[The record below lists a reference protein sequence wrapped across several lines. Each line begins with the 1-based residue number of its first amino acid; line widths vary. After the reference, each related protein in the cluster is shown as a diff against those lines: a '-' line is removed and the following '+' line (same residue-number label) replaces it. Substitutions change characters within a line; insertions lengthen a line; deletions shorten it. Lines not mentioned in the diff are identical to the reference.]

1 MQARFTANWQVG
13 TGRALSVESD
23 KPMRVKQEQELR
35 DGNQVLVAMRK
46 HLLLIIGAVAGII
59 VTLFVTNTLFD
70 GSLEKMTGTAT
81 WENILLVNA
90 LVGGCILLFVVEL
103 KRQAIRVLLT
113 VIVALLLGF
122 LVTFI
127 FNLDSA
133 DRFMRGEFRVQV
145 VSEAEPVEND
155 EVDLEYNKRR
165 GGEFNKPNVVAP
177 VEEVAWTFAGSEG
190 DIVSLLAYA
199 KNRRSDVDVL
209 VELRDA
215 SGDVLAAA
223 TSATALQVE
232 ETFDDLV
239 SVKDAV
245 IEGYALPAAGVYTL
259 YAKPEEV
266 ETGTALS
273 EALSQ
278 SQLAFEALLLGPI
291 ERVNR
296 WGVWIQDAI
305 TLILLGMSFAIVFR
319 AQQFSLGAE
328 GQLYFGALVSG
339 IIALNSPHVPGVIL
353 IPFIILA
360 SATAGFIYGLIPG
373 ALKAYL
379 GANELVSTLMLN
391 VIATRFFEMVLNFQL
406 KPPDAGYV
414 ASAKFTE
421 NAVLPV
427 IVQSTQVTIAVFI
440 LAIVVFIS
448 WLLIR
453 RTPLGY
459 EIRIIGSNLRFADY
473 GGVNSKRTIMLVMAI
488 GGIVA
493 GLAGMHLANGIHR
506 QLILNISFALAFEG
520 VVVALLARLNV
531 LVVPFTGLL
540 YAYLRAGAQFMERD
554 ANVSFEVV
562 RMIQAIIILLITAE
576 ALVTFFQA
584 RQKRA
589 DIDETGH
596 AVESLEGADV

>member
-1 MQARFTANWQVG
+1 MTFKSKQAPAAPDQGVTF
-13 TGRALSVESD
+13 L
-23 KPMRVKQEQELR
+23 
-35 DGNQVLVAMRK
+35 RK
-46 HLLLIIGAVAGII
+46 HLLLIIGAAAGII
-59 VTLFVTNTLFD
+59 VTFYITNTMFD
-70 GSLEKMTGTAT
+70 GSFEKMTGTQT
-81 WENILLVNA
+81 WQNILLVNL
-90 LVGGCILLFVVEL
+90 LVGTCILLFVVEL

-122 LVTFI
+122 LVTFV

-133 DRFMRGEFRVQV
+133 ERFGRGEFRAQV
-145 VSEAEPVEND
+145 VSDAESVEND
-155 EVDLEYNKRR
+155 EVDLVYNKRR
-165 GGEFNKPNVVAP
+165 GGDFNKPNVVAP
-177 VEEVAWTFAGSEG
+177 VSEVAWTFAGSEG
-190 DIVSLLAYA
+190 DVVSLLAYA
-199 KNRRSDVDVL
+199 RNRRSSVDLL

-215 SGDVLAAA
+215 SGATLASA
-223 TSATALQVE
+223 TSATELQVD
-232 ETFDDLV
+232 ETFDDLI
-239 SVKDAV
+239 SVRDAV
-245 IEGYALPAAGVYTL
+245 IEGYALPADGVYTL
-259 YAKPEEV
+259 YARPEDI
-266 ETGTALS
+266 ETGTVIS

-296 WGVWIQDAI
+296 WGVWIQDSI

-339 IIALNSPHVPGVIL
+339 IIALNSPNIPGVIL

-373 ALKAYL
+373 ALKAFL
-379 GANELVSTLMLN
+379 NANELVSTLMLN

-406 KPPDAGYV
+406 KPANAGYV
-414 ASAKFTE
+414 ASEKFGP
-421 NAVLPV
+421 NAILPV
-427 IVQSTQVTIAVFI
+427 IVENTQVTIAVFV
-440 LAIVVFIS
+440 LAIVIVIS

-576 ALVTFFQA
+576 ALVSFFQA

-589 DIDETGH
+589 DIDESGH
-596 AVESLEGADV
+596 TVESLEGADV

>member
-1 MQARFTANWQVG
+1 MNWARRQA
-13 TGRALSVESD
+13 
-23 KPMRVKQEQELR
+23 
-35 DGNQVLVAMRK
+35 
-46 HLLLIIGAVAGII
+46 LLLVGIITGAVA
-59 VTLFVTNTLFD
+59 TLFITQTMFG
-70 GSLEKMTGTAT
+70 GSVEKMTSTAS
-81 WENILLVNA
+81 WQNILLVNG
-90 LVGGCILLFVVEL
+90 LVGACILLFVVEL
-103 KRQAIRVLLT
+103 RRGAIRVLLT
-113 VIVALLLGF
+113 VIVSLLLGF

-127 FNLDSA
+127 FNLDEAS
-133 DRFMRGEFRVQV
+133 RFERGEFRVQV
-145 VSEAEPVEND
+145 VSEAEPTDND
-155 EVDLEYNKRR
+155 EVDLRYNRAR
-165 GGEFNKPNVVAP
+165 GGEFNKPNVVEP
-177 VEEVAWTFAGSEG
+177 VNEVAWTFAGTSG
-190 DIVSLLAYA
+190 DVVSLLAYA
-199 KNRRSDVDVL
+199 KNRRSPVDML
-209 VELRDA
+209 VELRDEA
-215 SGDVLAAA
+215 GAALAAA
-223 TSATALQVE
+223 TSATELQVD

-239 SVKDAV
+239 SSKDAV
-245 IEGYALPAAGVYTL
+245 SEGYTLPADGVYTL
-259 YAKPEEV
+259 YARPEDISAA
-266 ETGTALS
+266 TTLS
-273 EALSQ
+273 EAMNQ
-278 SQLAFEALLLGPI
+278 SRLAFEALLLGPI

-305 TLILLGMSFAIVFR
+305 TLILLGLSFAIVFR

-339 IIALNSPHVPGVIL
+339 IIALNSPHVPSVIL

-360 SATAGFIYGLIPG
+360 ASTAGFMYGLIPG

-406 KPPDAGYV
+406 KPPTAGYV
-414 ASAKFTE
+414 ASDKFTA

-427 IVQSTQVTIAVFI
+427 IVEKTQVTIAVFI
-440 LAIVVFIS
+440 LVVVVFLA

-473 GGVNSKRTIMLVMAI
+473 GGVNSRRTIMLVMAI
-488 GGIVA
+488 SGIVA

-576 ALVTFFQA
+576 ALVSFFQA

-589 DIDETGH
+589 DIDEAGH
-596 AVESLEGADV
+596 AVESLDEKPK

>member
-1 MQARFTANWQVG
+1 MT
-13 TGRALSVESD
+13 S
-23 KPMRVKQEQELR
+23 LR
-35 DGNQVLVAMRK
+35 TN
-46 HLLLIIGAVAGII
+46 LLLIVGGLAGIL
-59 VTLFVTNTLFD
+59 VTLFITNTMFD
-70 GSLEKMTGTAT
+70 GSIEQMTGTPT
-81 WENILLVNA
+81 WQNILLVNV
-90 LVGGCILLFVVEL
+90 LVGACILLFIVEL
-103 KRQAIRVLLT
+103 RRQAIRVLFT

-133 DRFMRGEFRVQV
+133 DRFGRGEFRVQV
-145 VSEAEPVEND
+145 VSDAEPIEND
-155 EVDLEYNKRR
+155 DVDLEYNKRR
-165 GGEFNKPNVVAP
+165 GGNFNKPNVVAP
-177 VEEVAWTFAGSEG
+177 VSEISWTFQGSQG
-190 DIVSLLAYA
+190 DVVSLLAYA
-199 KNRRSDVDVL
+199 KNRRSGVDLL
-209 VELRDA
+209 VELRND
-215 SGDVLAAA
+215 SGAVLAAA
-223 TSATALQVE
+223 TSATMTQVE

-239 SVKDAV
+239 RMQDAV
-245 IEGYALPAAGVYTL
+245 IDGYELPADGIYTL
-259 YAKPEEV
+259 YARPEEI
-266 ETGTALS
+266 ETGTVLS
-273 EALSQ
+273 EAMNQ

-305 TLILLGMSFAIVFR
+305 TLILLGLSFAIVFR
-319 AQQFSLGAE
+319 AKQFSLGAE

-339 IIALNSPHVPGVIL
+339 IIALNSPHIPGIIL

-360 SATAGFIYGLIPG
+360 SGTAGFVYGLIPG

-391 VIATRFFEMVLNFQL
+391 VVATRFFEMVLNFQL
-406 KPPDAGYV
+406 KPADAGYI
-414 ASAKFTE
+414 ASEKFSS
-421 NAVLPV
+421 NAILPV
-427 IVQSTQVTIAVFI
+427 IVEKTQVTIGVFVVV
-440 LAIVVFIS
+440 IVIFIS

-473 GGVNSKRTIMLVMAI
+473 GGVNSRRTIMLVMAI
-488 GGIVA
+488 SGIVA
-493 GLAGMHLANGIHR
+493 GLAGMHLATGIHR

-576 ALVTFFQA
+576 ALVTFFQQ

-589 DIDETGH
+589 DIDESGH
-596 AVESLEGADV
+596 AVAAVESSDV

>member
-1 MQARFTANWQVG
+1 MTWARRQA
-13 TGRALSVESD
+13 L
-23 KPMRVKQEQELR
+23 
-35 DGNQVLVAMRK
+35 
-46 HLLLIIGAVAGII
+46 HLIGII
-59 VTLFVTNTLFD
+59 AGAAVTLFVTQTMFD
-70 GSLEKMTGTAT
+70 GSIDKMTSTAS
-81 WENILLVNA
+81 WQNILLVNI
-90 LVGGCILLFVVEL
+90 LVGACILLFVVEL
-103 KRQAIRVLLT
+103 RRGAIRVMLT

-122 LVTFI
+122 LVTFV
-127 FNLDSA
+127 FNLDEAS
-133 DRFMRGEFRVQV
+133 RFERGEFRVQV
-145 VSEAEPVEND
+145 VSDAESVEND
-155 EVDLEYNKRR
+155 EVDLRYNRVR

-177 VEEVAWTFAGSEG
+177 VSEVAWTFAGRGG
-190 DIVSLLAYA
+190 DVVSLLAYA
-199 KNRRSDVDVL
+199 KNRRSPVDML

-215 SGDVLAAA
+215 GGSALAAA
-223 TSATALQVE
+223 ASATETQVD

-245 IEGYALPAAGVYTL
+245 IEGFTLPADGVYTL
-259 YAKPEEV
+259 YARPEDISAA
-266 ETGTALS
+266 TTYS
-273 EALSQ
+273 EALNQ
-278 SQLAFEALLLGPI
+278 SRLAFEALLLGPI

-305 TLILLGMSFAIVFR
+305 TLILLGLSFAIVFR

-339 IIALNSPHVPGVIL
+339 IIALNSPTVPGVIL

-360 SATAGFIYGLIPG
+360 ASTAGFIYGLIPG

-406 KPPDAGYV
+406 KPPTAGYV
-414 ASAKFTE
+414 ASEKFSP

-427 IVQSTQVTIAVFI
+427 IVDKTQVTIAVFI
-440 LAIVVFIS
+440 LVVVVFVS

-488 GGIVA
+488 SGILA

-576 ALVTFFQA
+576 ALVSFFQA

>member
-1 MQARFTANWQVG
+1 MNWARRQA
-13 TGRALSVESD
+13 
-23 KPMRVKQEQELR
+23 
-35 DGNQVLVAMRK
+35 
-46 HLLLIIGAVAGII
+46 LLLVGIVAGAV
-59 VTLFVTNTLFD
+59 VTLFVTQTMFG
-70 GSLEKMTGTAT
+70 GSVEKMTGTAS
-81 WENILLVNA
+81 WQNILLVNG
-90 LVGGCILLFVVEL
+90 LVGACILLFVVEL
-103 KRQAIRVLLT
+103 RRGAIRVLLT

-127 FNLDSA
+127 FNLDEAS
-133 DRFMRGEFRVQV
+133 RFEQGEFRVQV
-145 VSEAEPVEND
+145 VTEAEPVD
-155 EVDLEYNKRR
+155 HDDVDLRYNRAR
-165 GGEFNKPNVVAP
+165 GGEFNKPNVVEP
-177 VEEVAWTFAGSEG
+177 VSEVAWTFAGQSG
-190 DIVSLLAYA
+190 DVVSLLAYA
-199 KNRRSDVDVL
+199 KNRRSPVDML

-215 SGDVLAAA
+215 AGSVLASA
-223 TSATALQVE
+223 TSASELQVD

-239 SVKDAV
+239 SGKDAV
-245 IEGYALPAAGVYTL
+245 IEGYSLPADGVYTL
-259 YAKPEEV
+259 YARPEDISAA
-266 ETGTALS
+266 TTYS
-273 EALSQ
+273 EALNQ
-278 SQLAFEALLLGPI
+278 SRLAFEALLLGPI

-305 TLILLGMSFAIVFR
+305 TLILLGLSFAIVFR

-339 IIALNSPHVPGVIL
+339 IIALNSPHVPAVIL

-360 SATAGFIYGLIPG
+360 ASTAGFIYGLIPG

-406 KPPDAGYV
+406 KPPTAGYV
-414 ASAKFTE
+414 ASDKFTT

-427 IVQSTQVTIAVFI
+427 IVEKTQVTIAVFI
-440 LAIVVFIS
+440 LVVVVFLA

-473 GGVNSKRTIMLVMAI
+473 GGVNSRRTIMLVMAI
-488 GGIVA
+488 SGIVA

-576 ALVTFFQA
+576 ALVSFFQA

-589 DIDETGH
+589 DIDEAGH
-596 AVESLEGADV
+596 TVESLEEKPK

>member
-1 MQARFTANWQVG
+1 MT
-13 TGRALSVESD
+13 
-23 KPMRVKQEQELR
+23 
-35 DGNQVLVAMRK
+35 AMRTN
-46 HLLLIIGAVAGII
+46 LLLIVGGLAGIL
-59 VTLFVTNTLFD
+59 VTLFITNTLFD
-70 GSLEKMTGTAT
+70 GSMEKMTGTT
-81 WENILLVNA
+81 DWQNILLVNL
-90 LVGGCILLFVVEL
+90 LVGACILLFVVEL
-103 KRQAIRVLLT
+103 RRGAIRVLLT

-122 LVTFI
+122 IVTFI
-127 FNLDSA
+127 FNLDAA
-133 DRFMRGEFRVQV
+133 DRLGRGDFRVQV
-145 VSEAEPVEND
+145 VSDAEPIEND
-155 EVDLEYNKRR
+155 DVDLEYNKRR
-165 GGEFNKPNVVAP
+165 GGNFNKPNVVAP
-177 VEEVAWTFAGSEG
+177 VSEVNWTFAGSQG
-190 DIVSLLAYA
+190 DVVSLLAYA
-199 KNRRSDVDVL
+199 KNRRSEVDLL
-209 VELRDA
+209 VELRDD
-215 SGDVLAAA
+215 SGAVLAAA
-223 TSATALQVE
+223 ISATMTQVE

-239 SVKDAV
+239 RMQDAV
-245 IEGYALPAAGVYTL
+245 IEGYELPADGIYTL
-259 YAKPEEV
+259 YTRPEEI
-266 ETGTALS
+266 ETGTVLS
-273 EALSQ
+273 EAMNQ
-278 SQLAFEALLLGPI
+278 SRLAFEALLLGPI

-305 TLILLGMSFAIVFR
+305 TLILLGLSFAIVFR

-339 IIALNSPHVPGVIL
+339 IIALNSPHIPGIIL

-360 SATAGFIYGLIPG
+360 SGTAGFLYGLIPG

-391 VIATRFFEMVLNFQL
+391 VVATRFFEMVLNFQL
-406 KPPDAGYV
+406 KPADAGYI
-414 ASAKFTE
+414 ASKKFTP
-421 NAVLPV
+421 NAILPV
-427 IVQSTQVTIAVFI
+427 IVDRTQVTIAVF
-440 LAIVVFIS
+440 LLVIVIFIS

-459 EIRIIGSNLRFADY
+459 EIRIIGSNLKFADY
-473 GGVNSKRTIMLVMAI
+473 GGVNSRRTIMLVMAI

-576 ALVTFFQA
+576 ALVTFFQQ

-589 DIDETGH
+589 DIDESGH
-596 AVESLEGADV
+596 APAAAESSDV

>member
-1 MQARFTANWQVG
+1 MLM
-13 TGRALSVESD
+13 RA
-23 KPMRVKQEQELR
+23 
-35 DGNQVLVAMRK
+35 DGLVIMHERGDGQSMMRK
-46 HLLLIIGAVAGII
+46 HLLLIVGGLSGIL
-59 VTLFVTNTLFD
+59 VTLFITNTMFD
-70 GSLEKMTGTAT
+70 GSIEKMTGTPT
-81 WENILLVNA
+81 WQNILLVNV
-90 LVGGCILLFVVEL
+90 LVGACILLFVVEL
-103 KRQAIRVLLT
+103 RRQAIRVMLT
-113 VIVALLLGF
+113 VIVALILGF
-122 LVTFI
+122 IVTFV

-133 DRFMRGEFRVQV
+133 DRFGSGEFRAQV

-155 EVDLEYNKRR
+155 DVDLEYNTRL
-165 GGEFNKPNVVAP
+165 GGHFNKPNVVAP
-177 VEEVAWTFAGSEG
+177 VSEIAWTFAGKQG
-190 DIVSLLAYA
+190 DVVSLLAYA
-199 KNRRSDVDVL
+199 KNRRSAVDLL
-209 VELRDA
+209 VELRDD
-215 SGDVLAAA
+215 GGRVLASA
-223 TSATALQVE
+223 TSATQLQVD
-232 ETFDDLV
+232 ETFDDLF
-239 SVKDAV
+239 SASDAV
-245 IEGYALPAAGVYTL
+245 IEGYELPADGIYTL
-259 YAKPEEV
+259 YSRPEEI
-266 ETGTALS
+266 ETGTVLN
-273 EALSQ
+273 EAMSQ
-278 SQLAFEALLLGPI
+278 SQRAFEALLLGPI

-296 WGVWIQDAI
+296 WGIWIQDAI
-305 TLILLGMSFAIVFR
+305 TLILLGLSFAIVFR
-319 AQQFSLGAE
+319 AKQFSLGAE

-339 IIALNSPHVPGVIL
+339 IISLNSPNIPGILL

-360 SATAGFIYGLIPG
+360 AGTAGFVYGLIPG

-406 KPPDAGYV
+406 KPSDAGYM
-414 ASAKFTE
+414 ASEKFGS
-421 NAVLPV
+421 NAILPV
-427 IVQSTQVTIAVFI
+427 IVEKTQVTIAVFVVV
-440 LAIVVFIS
+440 IVIFLS

-459 EIRIIGSNLRFADY
+459 EIRIIGSNLKFADY
-473 GGVNSKRTIMLVMAI
+473 GGVNSRRTIMLVMAI

-576 ALVTFFQA
+576 ALVTFFQQ

-596 AVESLEGADV
+596 TVAAAEGSDV

>member
-1 MQARFTANWQVG
+1 MNFARRQA
-13 TGRALSVESD
+13 
-23 KPMRVKQEQELR
+23 
-35 DGNQVLVAMRK
+35 
-46 HLLLIIGAVAGII
+46 LLLVGIFAGAAA
-59 VTLFVTNTLFD
+59 TLFITQTMFG
-70 GSLEKMTGTAT
+70 GSVEKMTGTAT
-81 WENILLVNA
+81 WQNILLVNV
-90 LVGGCILLFVVEL
+90 LVGLCILLFVVEL
-103 KRQAIRVLLT
+103 RRGAIRVLLT

-127 FNLDSA
+127 FSLDEAS
-133 DRFMRGEFRVQV
+133 RFERGEFRVQV
-145 VSEAEPVEND
+145 ISEAEPVDND
-155 EVDLEYNKRR
+155 EVDLRYNRAR
-165 GGEFNKPNVVAP
+165 GGEFNKPNVVEP
-177 VEEVAWTFAGSEG
+177 VSEVAWTFAGGAG
-190 DIVSLLAYA
+190 DVVSLLAYA
-199 KNRRSDVDVL
+199 KNRRSPVDML
-209 VELRDA
+209 VELRDEAGSALA
-215 SGDVLAAA
+215 SAD
-223 TSATALQVE
+223 SASEAQVDA
-232 ETFDDLV
+232 TFDDLV
-239 SVKDAV
+239 SSKDAV
-245 IEGYALPAAGVYTL
+245 IEGYVLPADGVYTL
-259 YAKPEEV
+259 YARPEDISAA
-266 ETGTALS
+266 TTFS
-273 EALSQ
+273 EAVNQ
-278 SQLAFEALLLGPI
+278 SRLAFEALLLGPI

-305 TLILLGMSFAIVFR
+305 TLILLGLSFAIVFR

-339 IIALNSPHVPGVIL
+339 IIALNSPNVPGVIL

-360 SATAGFIYGLIPG
+360 ASTAGFAYGLIPG

-406 KPPDAGYV
+406 KPPTAGYV
-414 ASAKFTE
+414 ASEKFTA

-427 IVQSTQVTIAVFI
+427 IVDKTQVTIAVFI
-440 LAIVVFIS
+440 LVVVVFLA

-473 GGVNSKRTIMLVMAI
+473 GGVNSRRTIMLVMAI
-488 GGIVA
+488 SGIVA

-576 ALVTFFQA
+576 ALVSFFQA

-589 DIDETGH
+589 DIDEAGH
-596 AVESLEGADV
+596 ALTQAEASDV

>member
-1 MQARFTANWQVG
+1 MNWARRQA
-13 TGRALSVESD
+13 
-23 KPMRVKQEQELR
+23 
-35 DGNQVLVAMRK
+35 
-46 HLLLIIGAVAGII
+46 LLLVGIITGAVA
-59 VTLFVTNTLFD
+59 TLFITQTMFG
-70 GSLEKMTGTAT
+70 GSVEKMTSTAS
-81 WENILLVNA
+81 WQNILLVNG
-90 LVGGCILLFVVEL
+90 LVGACILLFVVEL
-103 KRQAIRVLLT
+103 RRGAIRVLLT
-113 VIVALLLGF
+113 VIVSLLLGF

-127 FNLDSA
+127 FNLDEAS
-133 DRFMRGEFRVQV
+133 RFERGEFRVQV
-145 VSEAEPVEND
+145 VSEAEPTDND
-155 EVDLEYNKRR
+155 EVDLRYNRAR
-165 GGEFNKPNVVAP
+165 GGEFNKPNVVEP
-177 VEEVAWTFAGSEG
+177 VNEVAWTFAGTSG
-190 DIVSLLAYA
+190 DVVSLLAYA
-199 KNRRSDVDVL
+199 KNRRSPVDML
-209 VELRDA
+209 VELRDEA
-215 SGDVLAAA
+215 GAALAAA
-223 TSATALQVE
+223 TSATELQVD

-239 SVKDAV
+239 SSKDAV
-245 IEGYALPAAGVYTL
+245 IEGYTLPADGVYTL
-259 YAKPEEV
+259 YARPEDISAA
-266 ETGTALS
+266 TTLS
-273 EALSQ
+273 EAMNQ
-278 SQLAFEALLLGPI
+278 SRLAFEALLLGPI

-305 TLILLGMSFAIVFR
+305 TLILLGLSFAIVFR

-339 IIALNSPHVPGVIL
+339 IIALNSPHVPSVIL

-360 SATAGFIYGLIPG
+360 ASTAGFMYGLIPG

-406 KPPDAGYV
+406 KPPTAGYV
-414 ASAKFTE
+414 ASDKFTA

-427 IVQSTQVTIAVFI
+427 IVEKTQVTIAVFI
-440 LAIVVFIS
+440 LVVVVFLA

-473 GGVNSKRTIMLVMAI
+473 GGVNSRRTIMLVMAI
-488 GGIVA
+488 SGIVA

-576 ALVTFFQA
+576 ALVSFFQA

-589 DIDETGH
+589 DIDEAGH
-596 AVESLEGADV
+596 AVESLDEKPK

>member
-1 MQARFTANWQVG
+1 MTDSRKEAPGQASVG
-13 TGRALSVESD
+13 ASL
-23 KPMRVKQEQELR
+23 L
-35 DGNQVLVAMRK
+35 RK
-46 HLLLIIGAVAGII
+46 HLLLIVGGAAGII
-59 VTLFVTNTLFD
+59 ATLFVMNTLFD
-70 GSLEKMTGTAT
+70 GSLEKMTGTT
-81 WENILLVNA
+81 DWRNILLVNA
-90 LVGGCILLFVVEL
+90 LVGACIFLFVVEL
-103 KRQAIRVLLT
+103 KRGAIRVLLT

-127 FNLDSA
+127 FNLDAA
-133 DRFMRGEFRVQV
+133 DRFASGEFRVQV
-145 VSEAEPVEND
+145 VSDAEPTEND
-155 EVDLEYNKRR
+155 DVDLTYNRVR
-165 GGEFNKPNVVAP
+165 GGDFNKPNVVEPLSA
-177 VEEVAWTFAGSEG
+177 VAWTFAGADG
-190 DIVSLLAYA
+190 DRVSLLAYA
-199 KNRRSDVDVL
+199 KNRRSEVDLL
-209 VELRDA
+209 VELRDE
-215 SGDVLAAA
+215 SGAVLAAA
-223 TSATALQVE
+223 TSATEAQVE

-245 IEGYALPAAGVYTL
+245 IEGYVLPADGVYTL
-259 YAKPEEV
+259 YAKPEEIA
-266 ETGTALS
+266 TGTALS

-339 IIALNSPHVPGVIL
+339 IIALNSPHIPGVIL

-360 SATAGFIYGLIPG
+360 SGTAGFIYGLIPG

-391 VIATRFFEMVLNFQL
+391 VVATRFFEMVLNFQL

-414 ASAKFTE
+414 ASEKFTP

-427 IVQSTQVTIAVFI
+427 IVDKTQVTVAVF
-440 LAIVVFIS
+440 LLVIVVFLS

-459 EIRIIGSNLRFADY
+459 EIRIIGSNLRFANY
-473 GGVNSKRTIMLVMAI
+473 GGVNSRRTIMLVMAI

-493 GLAGMHLANGIHR
+493 GLAGLHLANGIHR

-589 DIDETGH
+589 DIDEEGH
-596 AVESLEGADV
+596 ALAALEVADES

>member
-1 MQARFTANWQVG
+1 MTA
-13 TGRALSVESD
+13 
-23 KPMRVKQEQELR
+23 KEQSRPGASASQQSPL
-35 DGNQVLVAMRK
+35 RK
-46 HLLLIIGAVAGII
+46 HALLIVGAIAGIV

-70 GSLEKMTGTAT
+70 GSMEKMTGTAS
-81 WENILLVNA
+81 WQSILLVNV

-103 KRQAIRVLLT
+103 RRQAIRVLLT

-133 DRFMRGEFRVQV
+133 DRFSRGEFRAQV
-145 VSEAEPVEND
+145 VSDAEPVEND
-155 EVDLEYNKRR
+155 DVDLEYNKRR

-177 VEEVAWTFAGSEG
+177 VSEVAWTFAGSEG
-190 DIVSLLAYA
+190 DSVSLLAYA

-209 VELRDA
+209 VELRDD
-215 SGDVLAAA
+215 SGAVLAAA
-223 TSATALQVE
+223 TSATELQVE

-239 SVKDAV
+239 RVSDAV
-245 IEGYALPAAGVYTL
+245 IEGYVLPADGIYTL
-259 YAKPEEV
+259 YARPEEV
-266 ETGTALS
+266 EMGTVLS
-273 EALSQ
+273 EAMSQ

-328 GQLYFGALVSG
+328 GQLYFGALISG
-339 IIALNSPHVPGVIL
+339 VIALNSPHVPGVIL
-353 IPFIILA
+353 VPFIILA
-360 SATAGFIYGLIPG
+360 SATAGFVYGLIPG

-406 KPPDAGYV
+406 KPPDAGYM
-414 ASAKFTE
+414 ASDKFTP

-427 IVQSTQVTIAVFI
+427 IVESTQVTIAVFI
-440 LAIVVFIS
+440 LVIVVFLS

-506 QLILNISFALAFEG
+506 QLVLNISFALAFEG

-596 AVESLEGADV
+596 TVESLEGADV

>member
-1 MQARFTANWQVG
+1 MLM
-13 TGRALSVESD
+13 RA
-23 KPMRVKQEQELR
+23 
-35 DGNQVLVAMRK
+35 DGLVIMHERGDGQSMMRK
-46 HLLLIIGAVAGII
+46 HLLLIVGGLSGIL
-59 VTLFVTNTLFD
+59 VTLFITNTMFD
-70 GSLEKMTGTAT
+70 GSIEKMTGTPT
-81 WENILLVNA
+81 WQNILLVNV
-90 LVGGCILLFVVEL
+90 LVGACILLFVVEL
-103 KRQAIRVLLT
+103 RRQAIRVMLT
-113 VIVALLLGF
+113 VIVALILGF
-122 LVTFI
+122 IVTFI

-133 DRFMRGEFRVQV
+133 DRFGSGEFRAQV

-155 EVDLEYNKRR
+155 DVDLEYNKRR
-165 GGEFNKPNVVAP
+165 GGHFNKPNVVAP
-177 VEEVAWTFAGSEG
+177 VSEIAWTFAGSQG
-190 DIVSLLAYA
+190 DVVSLLAYA
-199 KNRRSDVDVL
+199 KNRRSAVDL
-209 VELRDA
+209 LLELRDDGGRMLA
-215 SGDVLAAA
+215 SA
-223 TSATALQVE
+223 TSATQLQVD

-239 SVKDAV
+239 SVSDAV
-245 IEGYALPAAGVYTL
+245 IEGYELPADGIYTL
-259 YAKPEEV
+259 YSRPEEI
-266 ETGTALS
+266 ETGTVLN
-273 EALSQ
+273 EAMSQ

-296 WGVWIQDAI
+296 WGIWIQDAI
-305 TLILLGMSFAIVFR
+305 TLILLGLSFAIVFR
-319 AQQFSLGAE
+319 AKQFSIGAE

-339 IIALNSPHVPGVIL
+339 IISLNSPNIPGILL

-360 SATAGFIYGLIPG
+360 AGAAGFVYGLIPG

-406 KPPDAGYV
+406 KPSDAGYM
-414 ASAKFTE
+414 ASEKFGS
-421 NAVLPV
+421 NAILPV
-427 IVQSTQVTIAVFI
+427 IVEKTQVTIAVFVVV
-440 LAIVVFIS
+440 IVIFLS

-459 EIRIIGSNLRFADY
+459 EIRIIGSNLKFADY
-473 GGVNSKRTIMLVMAI
+473 GGVNSRRTIMLVMAI

-576 ALVTFFQA
+576 ALVTFFQQ

-596 AVESLEGADV
+596 TVAAAEGSDV

>member
-1 MQARFTANWQVG
+1 MNWARRQA
-13 TGRALSVESD
+13 
-23 KPMRVKQEQELR
+23 
-35 DGNQVLVAMRK
+35 
-46 HLLLIIGAVAGII
+46 LLLVGIVAGAAA
-59 VTLFVTNTLFD
+59 TLFVTHTMFG
-70 GSLEKMTGTAT
+70 GSVEKMTGTAS
-81 WENILLVNA
+81 WQNILLVNG
-90 LVGGCILLFVVEL
+90 LVGLCILLFVVEL
-103 KRQAIRVLLT
+103 RRGAIRVLLT
-113 VIVALLLGF
+113 VIVSLLLGF
-122 LVTFI
+122 MVTFI
-127 FNLDSA
+127 FNLDEAS
-133 DRFMRGEFRVQV
+133 RFEQGEFRVQV
-145 VSEAEPVEND
+145 VSEAEPVDPVDDE
-155 EVDLEYNKRR
+155 EVDLRYNQVR

-177 VEEVAWTFAGSEG
+177 VSEVAWTFAGQSG
-190 DIVSLLAYA
+190 DVISLLAYA
-199 KNRRSDVDVL
+199 KNRRSPVDLL
-209 VELRDA
+209 VELRDEA
-215 SGDVLAAA
+215 GAALATA
-223 TSATALQVE
+223 TSASELQVE

-239 SVKDAV
+239 SSKDAV
-245 IEGYALPAAGVYTL
+245 IEGYALPADGVYTL
-259 YAKPEEV
+259 YARPEDIS
-266 ETGTALS
+266 TATTFS
-273 EALSQ
+273 EAMNQ
-278 SQLAFEALLLGPI
+278 SRLAFEALLLGPI

-305 TLILLGMSFAIVFR
+305 TLILLGLSFAIVFR

-339 IIALNSPHVPGVIL
+339 IIALNSPHVPSVIL

-360 SATAGFIYGLIPG
+360 ASTAGFVYGLIPG

-406 KPPDAGYV
+406 KPPTAGYV
-414 ASAKFTE
+414 ASEKFTA

-427 IVQSTQVTIAVFI
+427 IVEKTQVTIAVFI
-440 LAIVVFIS
+440 LVVVVFLA

-473 GGVNSKRTIMLVMAI
+473 GGVNSRRTIMLVMAI
-488 GGIVA
+488 SGIVA

-576 ALVTFFQA
+576 ALVSFFQA

-589 DIDETGH
+589 DIDEAGH
-596 AVESLEGADV
+596 ALTQAEDNDV

>member
-1 MQARFTANWQVG
+1 MT
-13 TGRALSVESD
+13 
-23 KPMRVKQEQELR
+23 
-35 DGNQVLVAMRK
+35 AMRTN
-46 HLLLIIGAVAGII
+46 LLLIVGGLAGIL
-59 VTLFVTNTLFD
+59 VTLFITNTLFD
-70 GSLEKMTGTAT
+70 GSMEKMTGTT
-81 WENILLVNA
+81 DWQNILLVNL
-90 LVGGCILLFVVEL
+90 LVGACILLFVVEL
-103 KRQAIRVLLT
+103 RRGAIRVLLT

-122 LVTFI
+122 IVTFI
-127 FNLDSA
+127 FNLDAA
-133 DRFMRGEFRVQV
+133 DRFGRGDFRVQV
-145 VSEAEPVEND
+145 VSDAEPIEND
-155 EVDLEYNKRR
+155 DVDLEYNKRR
-165 GGEFNKPNVVAP
+165 GGNFNKPKVVAP
-177 VEEVAWTFAGSEG
+177 VSEVNWTFAGSQG
-190 DIVSLLAYA
+190 DVVSLLAYA
-199 KNRRSDVDVL
+199 KNRRSEVDLL
-209 VELRDA
+209 VELRDD
-215 SGDVLAAA
+215 SGAVLAAA
-223 TSATALQVE
+223 ISATMTQVE

-239 SVKDAV
+239 RMQDAV
-245 IEGYALPAAGVYTL
+245 IEGYELPADGIYTL
-259 YAKPEEV
+259 YARPEEI
-266 ETGTALS
+266 ETGTVLS
-273 EALSQ
+273 EAMNQ
-278 SQLAFEALLLGPI
+278 SRLAFEALLLGPI

-305 TLILLGMSFAIVFR
+305 TLILLGLSFAIVFR

-339 IIALNSPHVPGVIL
+339 IIALNSPHIPGIIL

-360 SATAGFIYGLIPG
+360 SGTAGFLYGLIPG

-391 VIATRFFEMVLNFQL
+391 VVATRFFEMVLNFQL
-406 KPPDAGYV
+406 KPADAGYI
-414 ASAKFTE
+414 ASKKFTP

-427 IVQSTQVTIAVFI
+427 IVDRTQVTIAVF
-440 LAIVVFIS
+440 LLVIVIFIS

-459 EIRIIGSNLRFADY
+459 EIRIIGSNLKFADY
-473 GGVNSKRTIMLVMAI
+473 GGVNSRRTIMLVMAI

-576 ALVTFFQA
+576 ALVTFFQQ

-589 DIDETGH
+589 DIDESGH
-596 AVESLEGADV
+596 AVAAAEGSDV

>member
-1 MQARFTANWQVG
+1 MTAKERSRPSAGIAEVSF
-13 TGRALSVESD
+13 L
-23 KPMRVKQEQELR
+23 
-35 DGNQVLVAMRK
+35 RK
-46 HLLLIIGAVAGII
+46 HLLLIIGAIAGIV

-70 GSLEKMTGTAT
+70 GSMEKMTGTET
-81 WENILLVNA
+81 WQNILLVNA

-133 DRFMRGEFRVQV
+133 DRFARGEFRAQV

-155 EVDLEYNKRR
+155 DVDLEYNKRR

-177 VEEVAWTFAGSEG
+177 VSEVAWTFAGREG
-190 DIVSLLAYA
+190 DVVSLLAYA
-199 KNRRSDVDVL
+199 KNRRSDVNVL
-209 VELRDA
+209 VELRDETGA
-215 SGDVLAAA
+215 VLAAA
-223 TSATALQVE
+223 SSATELQVE

-239 SVKDAV
+239 SVRDAV
-245 IEGYALPAAGVYTL
+245 IEGFALPADGLYTL
-259 YAKPEEV
+259 YTRPEEV
-266 ETGTALS
+266 ETGTVLA
-273 EALSQ
+273 EAMSQ

-406 KPPDAGYV
+406 KPADAGYV
-414 ASAKFTE
+414 ASAKFTN

-427 IVQSTQVTIAVFI
+427 IVESTQVTIAVFI
-440 LAIVVFIS
+440 LAVVVFIS

-596 AVESLEGADV
+596 TVESLEGADV

>member
-1 MQARFTANWQVG
+1 MNFLKRH
-13 TGRALSVESD
+13 
-23 KPMRVKQEQELR
+23 P
-35 DGNQVLVAMRK
+35 
-46 HLLLIIGAVAGII
+46 LLLIGLAAGAV
-59 VTLFVTNTLFD
+59 VTLFVTNTLFN
-70 GSLEKMTGTAT
+70 GSMEKMTSTAS

-103 KRQAIRVLLT
+103 RRQAVRVLLT

-133 DRFMRGEFRVQV
+133 DRFSQGEFRAQV

-155 EVDLEYNKRR
+155 DVDLDYNLVR

-177 VEEVAWTFAGSEG
+177 VSEVAWTFAGNEG
-190 DIVSLLAYA
+190 DAVSLLAHA
-199 KNRRSDVDVL
+199 RNRRSEVDL
-209 VELRDA
+209 MVELRDD
-215 SGDVLAAA
+215 SGALLAES
-223 TSATALQVE
+223 TSATELQVD

-239 SVKDAV
+239 STLDAV
-245 IEGYALPAAGVYTL
+245 IEGYVLPADGVYTL
-259 YAKPEEV
+259 YARPETV
-266 ETGTALS
+266 ETGTVLS
-273 EALSQ
+273 EAMSQ
-278 SQLAFEALLLGPI
+278 SQRAFHALLLGPI

-296 WGVWIQDAI
+296 WGVWIQDSI
-305 TLILLGMSFAIVFR
+305 TLILLGLSFAIVFR
-319 AQQFSLGAE
+319 AKQFSLGAE

-339 IIALNSPHVPGVIL
+339 IIALNSPHIPGVIL

-360 SATAGFIYGLIPG
+360 SATAGFVYGLIPG

-406 KPPDAGYV
+406 KPANAGYV
-414 ASAKFTE
+414 ASSKFTD
-421 NAVLPV
+421 NAILPV
-427 IVQSTQVTIAVFI
+427 IVESTQVTIAVFI
-440 LAIVVFIS
+440 LAIVIFIS

-531 LVVPFTGLL
+531 LVVPFAGLL

-589 DIDETGH
+589 DIDESGH
-596 AVESLEGADV
+596 AVAALEGADETT

>member
-1 MQARFTANWQVG
+1 MR
-13 TGRALSVESD
+13 GRRKGEPAETSPGVS
-23 KPMRVKQEQELR
+23 
-35 DGNQVLVAMRK
+35 AFRK
-46 HLLLIIGAVAGII
+46 HLLLIVGGGAGII
-59 VTLFVTNTLFD
+59 VTLFVMNTLFD
-70 GSLEKMTGTAT
+70 GSMEKMTGTT
-81 WENILLVNA
+81 DWKNILLVNA
-90 LVGGCILLFVVEL
+90 LVGACIFLFVVEL
-103 KRQAIRVLLT
+103 KRQAIRVMLT

-133 DRFMRGEFRVQV
+133 DRFGRGAFRAQV
-145 VSEAEPVEND
+145 VAAAEPIEND

-165 GGEFNKPNVVAP
+165 GGHFNKPKVVEP
-177 VEEVAWTFAGSEG
+177 VSEIAWTFAGSQG
-190 DIVSLLAYA
+190 DVVSLLAYA
-199 KNRRSDVDVL
+199 KNRRSAVDLL
-209 VELRDA
+209 VELRDEA
-215 SGDVLAAA
+215 GRVLASA
-223 TSATALQVE
+223 TSATMLQVD

-245 IEGYALPAAGVYTL
+245 IEGYELPADGIYTL
-259 YAKPEEV
+259 YSRPEEIS
-266 ETGTALS
+266 TGTVLA

-339 IIALNSPHVPGVIL
+339 IIALNSPHIPGVIL

-360 SATAGFIYGLIPG
+360 SGTAGFIYGLIPG

-391 VIATRFFEMVLNFQL
+391 VVATRFFEMVLNFQL
-406 KPPDAGYV
+406 KPPNAGYI
-414 ASAKFTE
+414 ASDKFTA
-421 NAVLPV
+421 NAILPV
-427 IVQSTQVTIAVFI
+427 IVDKTQVTVAVF
-440 LAIVVFIS
+440 LLVFVIFFS

-506 QLILNISFALAFEG
+506 QLILNISFNLAFEG

-589 DIDETGH
+589 DIDEEGHSLAADATG
-596 AVESLEGADV
+596 AGEIVSDVGHS

>member
-1 MQARFTANWQVG
+1 MIAKTKDAPADSASG
-13 TGRALSVESD
+13 LSLI
-23 KPMRVKQEQELR
+23 K
-35 DGNQVLVAMRK
+35 K
-46 HLLLIIGAVAGII
+46 HLLLIVGGGAGII
-59 VTLFVTNTLFD
+59 VTLFVMNTLFD
-70 GSLEKMTGTAT
+70 GDLEKMTGTT
-81 WENILLVNA
+81 DWQNILLVNA
-90 LVGGCILLFVVEL
+90 LVGACIFLFVVEL

-113 VIVALLLGF
+113 VIVALILGF

-127 FNLDSA
+127 FNLDA
-133 DRFMRGEFRVQV
+133 AERFGRGEFRAQV
-145 VSEAEPVEND
+145 VSDAEPTEHD
-155 EVDLEYNKRR
+155 DVDLEYNKRR

-177 VEEVAWTFAGSEG
+177 VSEIAWTFAGRAG
-190 DIVSLLAYA
+190 DSVSLLAYA
-199 KNRRSDVDVL
+199 KNRRSEVDL
-209 VELRDA
+209 LLELRA
-215 SGDVLAAA
+215 ESGAVLATAD
-223 TSATALQVE
+223 SASERQVE

-245 IEGYALPAAGVYTL
+245 IEGFELPADGLYTL
-259 YAKPEEV
+259 YARPEEITTDLV
-266 ETGTALS
+266 LS

-278 SQLAFEALLLGPI
+278 SQRAFEALLLGPI

-339 IIALNSPHVPGVIL
+339 IIALNSPNVPGIIL

-360 SATAGFIYGLIPG
+360 SGTAGFIYGLIPG

-391 VIATRFFEMVLNFQL
+391 VVATRFFEMVLNFQL
-406 KPPDAGYV
+406 KPPNAGYV
-414 ASAKFTE
+414 ASAKFTD

-427 IVQSTQVTIAVFI
+427 IVDKTQVTVAVF
-440 LAIVVFIS
+440 LLVVVVLVS

-589 DIDETGH
+589 DIDEEGH
-596 AVESLEGADV
+596 VVESLEVADAS

>member
-1 MQARFTANWQVG
+1 MNWARRQA
-13 TGRALSVESD
+13 
-23 KPMRVKQEQELR
+23 
-35 DGNQVLVAMRK
+35 
-46 HLLLIIGAVAGII
+46 LLLVGIITGAVA
-59 VTLFVTNTLFD
+59 TLFITQTMFG
-70 GSLEKMTGTAT
+70 GSVEKMTSTAS
-81 WENILLVNA
+81 WQNILLVNG
-90 LVGGCILLFVVEL
+90 LVGACILLFVVEL
-103 KRQAIRVLLT
+103 RRGAIRVLLT
-113 VIVALLLGF
+113 VIVSLLLGF

-127 FNLDSA
+127 FNLDEAS
-133 DRFMRGEFRVQV
+133 RFERGEFRVQV
-145 VSEAEPVEND
+145 VSEAEPTDND
-155 EVDLEYNKRR
+155 EVDLRYNRAR
-165 GGEFNKPNVVAP
+165 GGEFNKPNVVEP
-177 VEEVAWTFAGSEG
+177 VNEVAWTFAGTSG
-190 DIVSLLAYA
+190 DVVSLLAYA
-199 KNRRSDVDVL
+199 KNRRSPVDML
-209 VELRDA
+209 VELRDEA
-215 SGDVLAAA
+215 GAALAAA
-223 TSATALQVE
+223 TSATELQVD

-239 SVKDAV
+239 SSKDAV
-245 IEGYALPAAGVYTL
+245 IEGYTLPADGVYTL
-259 YAKPEEV
+259 YARPEDISAA
-266 ETGTALS
+266 TTLS
-273 EALSQ
+273 EAMNQ
-278 SQLAFEALLLGPI
+278 SRLAFEALLLGPI

-305 TLILLGMSFAIVFR
+305 TLILLGLSFAIVFR

-339 IIALNSPHVPGVIL
+339 IIALNSPHVPSVIL

-360 SATAGFIYGLIPG
+360 ASTAGFMYGLIPG

-406 KPPDAGYV
+406 KPPTAGYV
-414 ASAKFTE
+414 ASDKFTA

-427 IVQSTQVTIAVFI
+427 IVEKTQVTIAVFI
-440 LAIVVFIS
+440 LVVVVFLA

-473 GGVNSKRTIMLVMAI
+473 GGVNSRRTIMLVMAI
-488 GGIVA
+488 SGIVA

-506 QLILNISFALAFEG
+506 QLILHISFALAFEG

-576 ALVTFFQA
+576 ALVSFFQA

-589 DIDETGH
+589 DIDEAGH
-596 AVESLEGADV
+596 AVESLDEKPK

>member
-1 MQARFTANWQVG
+1 MTPARKG
-13 TGRALSVESD
+13 LLPLIG
-23 KPMRVKQEQELR
+23 
-35 DGNQVLVAMRK
+35 LVA
-46 HLLLIIGAVAGII
+46 GAI
-59 VTLFVTNTLFD
+59 VTWYITNTMFD
-70 GSLEKMTGTAT
+70 GSTEKMTATAT
-81 WENILLVNA
+81 WENILLVNV
-90 LVGGCILLFVVEL
+90 LVGACILLFVVEL

-133 DRFMRGEFRVQV
+133 DRFSSGEFRVQV
-145 VSEAEPVEND
+145 VSDAENLD
-155 EVDLEYNKRR
+155 IDDVDMTYNRAR
-165 GGEFNKPNVVAP
+165 AGEFNKPNVVAP
-177 VEEVAWTFAGSEG
+177 VSEVNWTFAGRAG
-190 DIVSLLAYA
+190 DTVSLLAYA
-199 KNRRSDVDVL
+199 KNRRSEVDLL
-209 VELRDA
+209 VELRDE
-215 SGDVLAAA
+215 SGATLAASKA
-223 TSATALQVE
+223 ASEFQVD

-245 IEGYALPAAGVYTL
+245 IEGFALPADGVYTL
-259 YAKPEEV
+259 YARPEDV
-266 ETGTALS
+266 ETGTVLS
-273 EALSQ
+273 EAMSQ
-278 SQLAFEALLLGPI
+278 SRLAFEALLLGPI

-296 WGVWIQDAI
+296 WGVWIQDAV
-305 TLILLGMSFAIVFR
+305 TLILLGLSFAIVFR

-339 IIALNSPHVPGVIL
+339 IIALNSPHIPGVLL
-353 IPFIILA
+353 IPIIILA
-360 SATAGFIYGLIPG
+360 SGTAGFIYGLIPG

-391 VIATRFFEMVLNFQL
+391 VIATRFFEMVLNFEL

-414 ASAKFTE
+414 ASSKFTA

-427 IVQSTQVTIAVFI
+427 IVDKTQVTIAVFI
-440 LAIVVFIS
+440 LAIVIFIA
-448 WLLIR
+448 WLIMR

-473 GGVNSKRTIMLVMAI
+473 GGVNSKRTIMLAMAI
-488 GGIVA
+488 SGIVA

-576 ALVTFFQA
+576 ALVSFFQQ

-589 DIDETGH
+589 DIDAKGHSLAADADWADGDAHET
-596 AVESLEGADV
+596 

>member
-1 MQARFTANWQVG
+1 MSFLKRQ
-13 TGRALSVESD
+13 
-23 KPMRVKQEQELR
+23 P
-35 DGNQVLVAMRK
+35 
-46 HLLLIIGAVAGII
+46 LLLIGLAAGAV
-59 VTLFVTNTLFD
+59 VTLFVTNTLFG
-70 GSLEKMTGTAT
+70 GSAEKMTNTPT
-81 WENILLVNA
+81 WENILLVNI
-90 LVGGCILLFVVEL
+90 LVGICILLFVVEL

-133 DRFMRGEFRVQV
+133 DRFSRGEFRAQV
-145 VSEAEPVEND
+145 VSDAQPHEND
-155 EVDLEYNKRR
+155 EVDLEYNQVR
-165 GGEFNKPNVVAP
+165 GGNFNKPKVVAP
-177 VEEVAWTFAGSEG
+177 VSEVAWTFAGAEG
-190 DIVSLLAYA
+190 DAVSLLAYA
-199 KNRRSDVDVL
+199 KNRRSEVNLL
-209 VELRDA
+209 VELRDD
-215 SGDVLAAA
+215 SGAVLAAA
-223 TSATALQVE
+223 TSATELQVE

-239 SVKDAV
+239 SVRDAV
-245 IEGYALPAAGVYTL
+245 IEGYTLPADGVYTL
-259 YAKPEEV
+259 YARPEEV
-266 ETGTALS
+266 ATGTALS
-273 EALSQ
+273 EAMSQ
-278 SQLAFEALLLGPI
+278 SQLAFKALLLGPI

-305 TLILLGMSFAIVFR
+305 TLILLGLSFAIVFR
-319 AQQFSLGAE
+319 AKQFSLGAE

-339 IIALNSPHVPGVIL
+339 IIALNSPDIPGVIL

-414 ASAKFTE
+414 ASSKFTD
-421 NAVLPV
+421 NAILPV
-427 IVQSTQVTIAVFI
+427 IVENTQVTIAVFI
-440 LAIVVFIS
+440 LAIVIVIC

-473 GGVNSKRTIMLVMAI
+473 GGVNSKRTIMLAMAI

-576 ALVTFFQA
+576 ALVSFFQA

-596 AVESLEGADV
+596 SVEALEAANV

>member
-1 MQARFTANWQVG
+1 MTFLRRYPLMLIGLLAG
-13 TGRALSVESD
+13 T
-23 KPMRVKQEQELR
+23 
-35 DGNQVLVAMRK
+35 LV
-46 HLLLIIGAVAGII
+46 
-59 VTLFVTNTLFD
+59 TWFVTNTMFA
-70 GSLEKMTGTAT
+70 GSAEKMTATAT
-81 WENILLVNA
+81 WQNILLVNA
-90 LVGGCILLFVVEL
+90 LVGVCILLFVVEL
-103 KRQAIRVLLT
+103 RRGAIRVLLT

-122 LVTFI
+122 LVTFV
-127 FNLDSA
+127 FNLDAA
-133 DRFMRGEFRVQV
+133 DRFTRGEFRVQV
-145 VSEAEPVEND
+145 ISDAAPTAD
-155 EVDLEYNKRR
+155 DTVDLEYNKRR

-177 VEEVAWTFAGSEG
+177 VSEVAWTFAGSEG
-190 DIVSLLAYA
+190 DVVSLLAYA
-199 KNRRSDVDVL
+199 KNRRSTVDVR

-215 SGDVLAAA
+215 AGTTLAAA
-223 TSATALQVE
+223 TSATELQVE

-239 SVKDAV
+239 SARDAV
-245 IEGYALPAAGVYTL
+245 IKGYTLPEAGTYTL
-259 YAKPEEV
+259 YATPEEV
-266 ETGTALS
+266 DLGTTLS
-273 EALSQ
+273 EAMSQ

-296 WGVWIQDAI
+296 WGVWIMDAI
-305 TLILLGMSFAIVFR
+305 TLILLGLSFAIVFR

-339 IIALNSPHVPGVIL
+339 IIALNSPHIPGVLL
-353 IPFIILA
+353 IPVIILA
-360 SATAGFIYGLIPG
+360 SGTAGFIYGLVPG

-406 KPPDAGYV
+406 KPPEAGYV
-414 ASAKFTE
+414 ASSKFTE
-421 NAVLPV
+421 NAILPV
-427 IVQSTQVTIAVFI
+427 IVQGTQVTVAVF
-440 LAIVVFIS
+440 LLVVVVFIT
-448 WLLIR
+448 WLLMR

-493 GLAGMHLANGIHR
+493 GLAGMHLANGVHR

-554 ANVSFEVV
+554 ANVSLEVV

-576 ALVTFFQA
+576 ALVTFFQQ

-589 DIDETGH
+589 DIDAKGH
-596 AVESLEGADV
+596 AVDSLEDMAPPAPSPEAARRGE